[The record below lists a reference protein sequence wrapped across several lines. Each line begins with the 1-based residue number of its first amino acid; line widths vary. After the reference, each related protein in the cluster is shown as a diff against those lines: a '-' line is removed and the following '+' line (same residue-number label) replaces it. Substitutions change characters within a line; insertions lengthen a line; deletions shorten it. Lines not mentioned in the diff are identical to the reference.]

1 MRATMLSSSV
11 AIQLDAPIFKF
22 SSNHRSTAKRRK
34 ISLGSVLGTLSMIIT
49 IIHNLCYCNLEN
61 FCDNSGSTE
70 NRVMS
75 SYKLM
80 NVADLLK
87 GYDQSN
93 LTIGVLGGHSALDC
107 CHGAKKE
114 RLKTVCVA
122 RKGREKTYVKYYKTH
137 DGRGCVDETIVVDAF
152 EDVLKA
158 DIVQKL
164 RSMNTIFIQN
174 RYFWV
179 YMSDY
184 AKIENEFTVPIF
196 GNRTYVKI
204 EERDQKYN
212 QYHLLRDAG
221 IRTPKI
227 FTKPEDID
235 RPVIVKASEVER
247 GFERAFFIVSSTAEY
262 DVKGA
267 QLERSGKISSKWRS
281 AVIEELIVGAPVNF
295 NFFYSPLSQELEL
308 MGTDTRRQT
317 NLDGFLRL
325 TSDDQSKALQ
335 SGVPLKMIETGHI
348 AVTIKESL
356 IEKAFELGEKFVA
369 ATLRLGA
376 DAPRSGQAPK
386 MDSRGI
392 IGPVAP
398 PGAVGAGGGKGEI
411 GIFCFGLRV
420 PGSPGTKFTPYSM
433 YLHGEPMSYGE
444 RIAKEIKQAVQE
456 GRLEEVVT

>member
-1 MRATMLSSSV
+1 
-11 AIQLDAPIFKF
+11 
-22 SSNHRSTAKRRK
+22 
-34 ISLGSVLGTLSMIIT
+34 
-49 IIHNLCYCNLEN
+49 
-61 FCDNSGSTE
+61 
-70 NRVMS
+70 MS

-221 IRTPKI
+221 IRTPKL
-227 FTKPEDID
+227 FSKPEEID
-235 RPVIVKASEVER
+235 RPVIVKAQEVQR
-247 GFERAFFIVSSTAEY
+247 GYERAFFFVPTAGQYDSIGSKLEKEGKVSPNWRKAPIEEY
-262 DVKGA
+262 ILGA
-267 QLERSGKISSKWRS
+267 QI
-281 AVIEELIVGAPVNF
+281 NF
-295 NFFYSPLSQELEL
+295 NYFYSPLSGELEL
-308 MGTDTRRQT
+308 MGTDMRRQT
-317 NLDGFLRL
+317 NLDGFIHL
-325 TSDDQSKALQ
+325 TAHEQTIIRETFDVKR
-335 SGVPLKMIETGHI
+335 IETGHI
-348 AVTIKESL
+348 AVTVKESL
-356 IEKAFELGEKFVA
+356 LEKAFELGEKFVA
-369 ATLRLGA
+369 ATK
-376 DAPRSGQAPK
+376 K
-386 MDSRGI
+386 MDASTGLSTGGKGI
-392 IGPVAP
+392 IGPFALQ
-398 PGAVGAGGGKGEI
+398 GAVVAEEGKEDI
-411 GIFCFGLRV
+411 VIFDVSLRI